1 MPWHPDLPAVVEW
14 NWNCEPN
21 RPILPEAAL
30 ARVFYHIN
38 IKETQIHSEFQVSLT
53 YRVIEALTWGGGKT
67 LKQL

>member
-1 MPWHPDLPAVVEW
+1 MPWHPDFPALVEW

-30 ARVFYHIN
+30 AHN

-53 YRVIEALTWGGGKT
+53 YKVIEALTWGGGKT